1 MKRCLTIVLL
11 CLSLA
16 AYAQEREAPV
26 FRNRFTIE
34 FSSGL
39 PIIQSLNVNTRHLE
53 KQLAMEGIRIDK
65 GGALHPLIN
74 LTGALLVSPRCE
86 LALTGGIYWY
96 LHRITQFEA
105 FGIDPQGNPRF
116 DLNKP
121 HPAGWRNSTPVG
133 SLTFQVRWIWNP
145 GESCAIYSAAGAGI
159 LTEGTKVVPLP
170 SITPVGVRLG
180 GEHFFGFFETTLG
193 SVATLFQA
201 GLGWTF

>member
-11 CLSLA
+11 CLSLG

-105 FGIDPQGNPRF
+105 FGIDPKGNPRF
-116 DLNKP
+116 D
-121 HPAGWRNSTPVG
+121 TPVG

-159 LTEGTKVVPLP
+159 LTEGTKIVPLP